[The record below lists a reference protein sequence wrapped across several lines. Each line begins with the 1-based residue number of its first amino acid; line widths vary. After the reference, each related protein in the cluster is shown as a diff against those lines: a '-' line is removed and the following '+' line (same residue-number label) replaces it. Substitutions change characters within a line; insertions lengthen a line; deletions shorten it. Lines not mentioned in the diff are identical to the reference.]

1 MTCPDPFVEYEGRC
15 RFTVPCAVVDEHGHL
30 LENDYEGR
38 NGCPHGKEA
47 AMKSEAKLEQGTATT
62 GHAEPV
68 MPDVSGLIPKDGV
81 LSPLTI
87 VLVGMV
93 LASGLALKLF
103 PAWLDHKTK
112 KAQADAKKPDCS
124 SKHAA
129 VEARVSAIEERIGAV
144 EEHGRMNET
153 RLIALE
159 TQKDEDQD
167 AV

>member
-15 RFTVPCAVVDEHGHL
+15 RFIIPWAVVDEHGHA

-47 AMKSEAKLEQGTATT
+47 EMKSEAKPEQGTEVL
-62 GHAEPV
+62 GHAEPM
-68 MPDVSGLIPKDGV
+68 MPDVSGLMPKDGV
-81 LSPLTI
+81 LSPLTL

-124 SKHAA
+124 TKHKLVEEQVKAQGERLSA
-129 VEARVSAIEERIGAV
+129 TEERATVQEARLV
-144 EEHGRMNET
+144 
-153 RLIALE
+153 ALE
-159 TQKDEDQD
+159 QKEEDHD
-167 AV
+167 R

>member
-30 LENDYEGR
+30 LQNDYEGR

-47 AMKSEAKLEQGTATT
+47 AMKSEAKLEQGTATM

-103 PAWLDHKTK
+103 PTWLDHKTK
-112 KAQADAKKPDCS
+112 KAQADAKRPDCS
-124 SKHAA
+124 TRHKIVEEQVKVQGERLSATEERATVH
-129 VEARVSAIEERIGAV
+129 EARINVLEQKEEN
-144 EEHGRMNET
+144 H
-153 RLIALE
+153 
-159 TQKDEDQD
+159 DP
-167 AV
+167 